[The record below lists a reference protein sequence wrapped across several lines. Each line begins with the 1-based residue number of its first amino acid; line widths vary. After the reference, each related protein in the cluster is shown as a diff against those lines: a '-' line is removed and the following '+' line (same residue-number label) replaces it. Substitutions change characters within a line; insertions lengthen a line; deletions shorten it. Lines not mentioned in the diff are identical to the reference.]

1 MKKKKMII
9 FIIVPIVVI
18 VGIICYF
25 VFNQKDW
32 FEQKLDEGYVPIS
45 YAKWNISNNIENFD
59 LKRGDIIDIYIS
71 GEGISEESSKEPF
84 LKNAIVS
91 HNQDKTNNGISI
103 FAPEDMHSAIKCS
116 ATLTSQGYTLEIRK
130 SNQKEKNKIEMNQE
144 IKKFLDG
151 ACVAVP
157 AE

>member
-9 FIIVPIVVI
+9 FMVISIVVV

-45 YAKWNISNNIENFD
+45 YARWNISNDIEDFD
-59 LKRGDIIDIYIS
+59 LKRGDLVDIYIS
-71 GEGISEESSKEPF
+71 GEGISEEFSKEPF

-91 HNQDKTNNGISI
+91 HDQDKTTNGISI
-103 FAPEDMHSAIKCS
+103 FVPEDMHSAIKCS
-116 ATLTSQGYTLEIRK
+116 ATLISQGYTLEIKK
-130 SNQKEKNKIEMNQE
+130 SNQKGKNKIEMNQD
-144 IKKFLDG
+144 IKTFLDG

-157 AE
+157 ID